1 MPPASPLTV
10 RDDGP
15 VRVLTL
21 SRPAA
26 GNALD
31 AELVRA
37 LGAAVSDAV
46 HAAEVRAIVL
56 AGDGADFCRG
66 FDVAALAAASAAGRL
81 EEFFERLSPV
91 LQQAVL
97 RLAEGPKPTIAAVA
111 GVASG
116 AGFDLALACD
126 LRVVA
131 DDVAFSTGYATLG
144 LVPVGGAPHH
154 LVRLLGAA
162 RARALL
168 LLPDR
173 AVTAD
178 EAVRLGLAVET
189 APRAAV
195 LARALALA
203 HRVAAGPAT
212 ALRLVKRLLAEDA
225 TRSLGDAL
233 EDETTSQR
241 VALADPDA
249 AAGLAS
255 AVAGRPPSFPSAGTP
270 PRGPVSK

>member
-1 MPPASPLTV
+1 MPSASPLTV

-15 VRVLTL
+15 VRVLTM
-21 SRPAA
+21 SRPAV

-31 AELVRA
+31 ADLVRA

-46 HAAEVRAIVL
+46 HAPEVRAIVL

-111 GVASG
+111 GLASG

-131 DDVAFSTGYATLG
+131 DDAAFSTGYASLG

-173 AVTAD
+173 RVTAD
-178 EAVRLGLAVET
+178 EATRLGLAVET

-195 LARALALA
+195 LERALALA

-255 AVAGRPPSFPSAGTP
+255 AVAGRPPAFPSAGTP
-270 PRGPVSK
+270 SPAALSK

>member
-1 MPPASPLTV
+1 MSAAATLDV

-15 VRVLTL
+15 VRILTL
-21 SRPAA
+21 ARPAA

-31 AELVRA
+31 GELVRA
-37 LGAAVSDAV
+37 LAAAVSDAV
-46 HAAEVRAIVL
+46 HAADVRAIVL
-56 AGDGADFCRG
+56 AGRGADFCRG
-66 FDVAALAAASAAGRL
+66 FELAALAAASATGRL

-91 LQQAVL
+91 LQQTVL
-97 RLAEGPKPTIAAVA
+97 RLAEGPKPTLAAVT

-126 LRVVA
+126 LRVVG
-131 DDVAFSTGYATLG
+131 DDATFSTAYGNLG

-173 AVTAD
+173 RVSAE
-178 EAVRLGLAVET
+178 EAVRFGLAVET

-195 LARALALA
+195 LERTLALA

-249 AAGLAS
+249 AEGLAS
-255 AVAGRPPSFPSAGTP
+255 AVAGRPPAFPSAGTP
-270 PRGPVSK
+270 HRPPVSE